1 MLLITC
7 KRSSLIMLVVIPFLA
22 CYITWTIANPI
33 NPDAGCTI
41 STQYKVGDLME
52 PQPLLLKRDGKRA
65 TIWYPD
71 NDNGTLRIFA
81 GGSIYLACPGKDNY
95 LKNRTWGNEV
105 EAVCIGGKV
114 FDVNGV
120 RQYFSSL
127 VCKSHPEHHAK
138 YTSSPPCLGRHSP
151 IEIGFNVSGTF
162 IRTIELCRDEKTY
175 TTYYTK
181 FKMTKMIGSY
191 QRSYPRPG
199 KFLAGNF
206 YSGIDV
212 DYLYRFETQ
221 LDTLARILNSTK
233 LAEERLKKSV
243 QFLSRGHMAAKAD
256 FVYGAQHR
264 STFWYL
270 NTAPQWQT
278 FNGGNWNSLELS
290 VRRFAASRRL
300 DLDVY
305 TGVHGQMTME
315 DIRGKQQP
323 VYLHTDG
330 AVMSAPKFYWKVIYD
345 PLSKRGT
352 AFVGLN
358 DPFIRLPADD
368 AYLCTD
374 ISEKIKW
381 LNWRSRNIKLGIS
394 YACSVA
400 ELRKAVP
407 VVPPLDVIGIL
418 M

>member
-1 MLLITC
+1 MLAI
-7 KRSSLIMLVVIPFLA
+7 IPFLA
-22 CYITWTIANPI
+22 CYVTWTVANSVSA
-33 NPDAGCTI
+33 DFDCTI
-41 STQYKVGDLME
+41 SVQYKVGDLME

-71 NDNGTLRIFA
+71 NDNGTLKILA
-81 GGSIYLACPGKDNY
+81 GDSIYLACPGKDNY
-95 LKNRTWGNEV
+95 LKNRSWGNEV
-105 EAVCIGGKV
+105 KAVCVEGKV

-120 RQYFSSL
+120 HQYFSSL
-127 VCKSHPEHHAK
+127 VCKYHAEHHAK
-138 YTSSPPCLGRHSP
+138 YTDSPPCLGRHSP
-151 IEIGFNVSGTF
+151 IEVGFNVSGTF

-175 TTYYTK
+175 RTYYTK

-191 QRSYPRPG
+191 QRSYPRPS
-199 KFLAGNF
+199 KFLAGKF
-206 YSGIDV
+206 YPGIDI
-212 DYLYRFETQ
+212 DYLYKFETQ
-221 LDTLARILNSTK
+221 LDTLARILDSDE
-233 LAEERLKKSV
+233 LAKERLKKSV

-256 FVYGAQHR
+256 FVYGAQQR

-270 NTAPQWQT
+270 NTAPQWQS
-278 FNGGNWNSLELS
+278 FNGGNWNFLEIS

-323 VYLHTDG
+323 VYLHAEGT
-330 AVMSAPKFYWKVIYD
+330 VMSVPKFYWKVIYD

-358 DPFIRLPADD
+358 DPFIRLVTDD
-368 AYLCTD
+368 VFLCTD
-374 ISEKIKW
+374 ISEGIKW
-381 LNWRSRNIKLGIS
+381 LDWRPRNITSGIS

-400 ELRKAVP
+400 DLRKAVP
-407 VVPPLDVIGIL
+407 VVPLLDVIGIL

>member
-1 MLLITC
+1 
-7 KRSSLIMLVVIPFLA
+7 MLVIIPLLA

-33 NPDAGCTI
+33 NPVSGAVCTI
-41 STQYKVGDLME
+41 STQYKIGDLKE

-71 NDNGTLRIFA
+71 NDNGLLRIFA
-81 GGSIYLACPGKDNY
+81 GDSIYLACPGKDNH
-95 LKNRTWGNEV
+95 LKNRSWGNEV
-105 EAVCIGGKV
+105 KAVCIGGKV

-120 RQYFSSL
+120 RENFSSL
-127 VCKSHPEHHAK
+127 VCKSHTEHHAK
-138 YTSSPPCLGRHSP
+138 YTGSPPCLDRHSP

-175 TTYYTK
+175 RTYYTK

-191 QRSYPRPG
+191 QRSYPRPLR
-199 KFLAGNF
+199 FLAGRF
-206 YSGIDV
+206 YPGIDI
-212 DYLYRFETQ
+212 DHLYRFETQ
-221 LDTLARILNSTK
+221 LDTLAVILNSTK
-233 LAEERLKKSV
+233 LAGERLKKSS

-256 FVYGAQHR
+256 FVYGAQQR

-278 FNGGNWNSLELS
+278 FNAGNWNSLEAS
-290 VRRFAASRRL
+290 VRRFAANRRL

-305 TGVHGQMTME
+305 TGVHGQMTMA
-315 DIRGKQQP
+315 DIHGKQQP
-323 VYLHTDG
+323 VHLHAES
-330 AVMSAPKFYWKVIYD
+330 AVMSVPRFYWKVIYD

-358 DPFIRLPADD
+358 DPFIRLVTDD
-368 AYLCTD
+368 VYLCAD
-374 ISEKIKW
+374 ISERIKW
-381 LNWRSRNIKLGIS
+381 LEWRPRNIISGIS

-400 ELRKAVP
+400 DLRKAVP
-407 VVPPLDVIGIL
+407 AVPQIEVIGIL
-418 M
+418 V